1 MTVRDILQIGH
12 PVLRQVAEDIDV
24 AEIKSGE
31 IQVLIADLVDT
42 MRDAN
47 GAGIAANQ
55 IGVPLQVT
63 VMEVTD
69 NPRYPYKPRLP
80 LTVVINPTIE
90 FLTPAQ
96 VDDPD
101 GPETVMVNE
110 GCLSVPL
117 RGDVERHVNIRVR
130 YYDGEGVLHDE
141 VKRGLTAGTW
151 QHECDHLDGV
161 LFVDRVKDP
170 ATLSTW
176 DEFNR
181 NGRDAFIERITTFVE
196 QVGS

>member
-12 PVLRQVAEDIDV
+12 PVLRQVAKAIDV
-24 AEIKSGE
+24 ADIKSDE
-31 IQVLIADLVDT
+31 VQSLIADLVDT
-42 MRDAN
+42 MRAAN

-55 IGVPLQVT
+55 IGVPLRVT

-80 LTVVINPTIE
+80 LTIVINPAIE
-90 FLTPAQ
+90 FLSPAQ
-96 VDDPD
+96 VDDPG
-101 GPETVMVNE
+101 GPETVMINE

-117 RGDVERHVNIRVR
+117 RGDVERQVNIRVR

-161 LFVDRVKDP
+161 LFVDRVKDR

-181 NGRDAFIERITTFVE
+181 NGRDVFIEHITAFVE